1 MGLVDNVT
9 QEIYLGL
16 VHTNP
21 NTSKTEYL
29 LKESTSPQH
38 ETSKSWPIR
47 VISCRRGGKDLRGLT
62 IAL

>member
-1 MGLVDNVT
+1 MFSRQRHAEDLL
-9 QEIYLGL
+9 IGL

-21 NTSKTEYL
+21 NTSKSEYL
-29 LKESTSPQH
+29 LKESTFPQR